1 MSCEQLKTWWPEYWD
16 DGLGQEER
24 RMLEAHFASC
34 EECRREARELRET
47 WMALG
52 TLPEEEPSPMLRQRF
67 DALLAGWQAN
77 QTNQANQPASR
88 DAAPNAW
95 PPKRVERET
104 RQSVR
109 WWQSPFAWPV
119 GLAAAAS
126 LLLAFG
132 FMLGRDTTGASS
144 RTEIAELRNELH
156 GMRQMVAISLL
167 HQDSVTE
174 RLRGVSWSYQLERP
188 DTEIVN
194 TLLDTLAHDQNVNVR
209 LAAIDAL
216 RQFAIIT
223 PDQQNQPLRSALV
236 QAIDRQPSPLVQ
248 IALIDTM
255 VQLREHRAV
264 DVLRGLAA
272 DANANKAVRQRATWG
287 IQQLN
292 APSAS

>member
-16 DGLGQEER
+16 DALGQEER

-52 TLPEEEPSPMLRQRF
+52 SLPEEEPSPMLRQRF

-77 QTNQANQPASR
+77 QPPTS

-95 PPKRVERET
+95 PPKRVDRATREP
-104 RQSVR
+104 VR
-109 WWQSPFAWPV
+109 WWQSTLAWPV

-287 IQQLN
+287 IQQL
-292 APSAS
+292 S